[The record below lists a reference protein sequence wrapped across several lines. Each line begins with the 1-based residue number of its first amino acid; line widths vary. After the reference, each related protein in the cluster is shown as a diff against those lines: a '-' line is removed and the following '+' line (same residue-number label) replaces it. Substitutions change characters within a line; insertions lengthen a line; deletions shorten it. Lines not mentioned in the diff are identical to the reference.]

1 MAFVSATNT
10 GKGFITHAD
19 RNAFTLNGVAPDVYE
34 VSGDYQA
41 WVSRVGGVELTGAD
55 AADVQKALDNVPL
68 IAQIELEESKQSR
81 SIREAV
87 LGQAGAVARLQAID
101 DKIAALRARLA

>member
-1 MAFVSATNT
+1 MAFVRATNT

-19 RNAFTLNGVAPDVYE
+19 RNAFTLAGVAPDVYE
-34 VSGDYQA
+34 VSGDYQL
-41 WVSRVGGVELTGAD
+41 WVSRVGGTVLTGAD
-55 AADVQKALDNVPL
+55 ATAVQKAIDNTPHIVQ
-68 IAQIELEESKQSR
+68 IAHEESKQAR

-87 LGQAGAVARLQAID
+87 LGKADAVARLQSID